1 MVTDEVWIYPWGF
14 ISIPGKDINVPSEEF
29 YQLLLLLM
37 RQLGS
42 NLKEPLPNL
51 HTSPPR
57 LAYRRIAPWALTATS
72 PFLHEPRTQPRV
84 YVGWQPLSTALP
96 KTNPLI
102 SL

>member
-42 NLKEPLPNL
+42 NLKEPFQIVPYNNL
-51 HTSPPR
+51 YQIFTFR
-57 LAYRRIAPWALTATS
+57 LL
-72 PFLHEPRTQPRV
+72 
-84 YVGWQPLSTALP
+84 GWPI
-96 KTNPLI
+96 NG
-102 SL
+102 